1 MGVQNFIKKIL
12 MVNKKCPFFKD
23 EEVNFTS
30 CNQESIPADIV
41 TLKSRR
47 ALAENR
53 NCLHVCA
60 RIGVKIIIINVNL
73 LHRQYE
79 IESAFCAKPAA
90 GKHRP

>member
-1 MGVQNFIKKIL
+1 
-12 MVNKKCPFFKD
+12 MVTKKCASFKD
-23 EEVNFTS
+23 KEVNFTS
-30 CNQESIPADIV
+30 CIQESFPADIV

-73 LHRQYE
+73 LHASLNFADMR
-79 IESAFCAKPAA
+79 
-90 GKHRP
+90 